1 MMMMMMMMMTTTT
14 TIMMLMISAVMRG
27 RSVTKVTEGITRG
40 MGKLTFDTE
49 YQNQMASR
57 EKAQNVR
64 RIWRCC
70 VRCART
76 SRDSVCMWA
85 TGSCRV

>member
-1 MMMMMMMMMTTTT
+1 VGNPHPLAGTLPETLDNLTFN
-14 TIMMLMISAVMRG
+14 

-40 MGKLTFDTE
+40 MGKLTFDSE

-64 RIWRCC
+64 ALI
-70 VRCART
+70 T
-76 SRDSVCMWA
+76 
-85 TGSCRV
+85 

>member
-1 MMMMMMMMMTTTT
+1 VGNPHPLAGTLPETLDILTFN
-14 TIMMLMISAVMRG
+14 

-40 MGKLTFDTE
+40 MGKLTFDSE

-64 RIWRCC
+64 VLIPEVFVVGDTEC
-70 VRCART
+70 
-76 SRDSVCMWA
+76 SWA
-85 TGSCRV
+85 TACCRA